1 MPCLGVVW
9 FELFSCMS
17 CDSRLKTYDYA
28 LNYEKILR
36 DCLHGDLDALVP
48 FGKLQVENW
57 VKPKMAK
64 SGWERR
70 MTRLS

>member
-1 MPCLGVVW
+1 
-9 FELFSCMS
+9 MS
-17 CDSRLKTYDYA
+17 CDSWLKSYDYA
-28 LNYEKILR
+28 LKYEKILR